1 MKSDKEIAACTIL
14 NAANCSRARI
24 IKRIEEVF
32 TMDNAQL
39 LEASRK
45 SLPGAF
51 ITDQPRERMLYF
63 LCKEAV
69 YDKLDY
75 KLHLT

>member
-1 MKSDKEIAACTIL
+1 MKSDKEIAAC
-14 NAANCSRARI
+14 RACI
-24 IKRIEEVF
+24 INRIEEVF

-39 LEASRK
+39 LDALRK
-45 SLPGAF
+45 DMPGTV
-51 ITDQPRERMLYF
+51 ILEQPREHMLYF